1 MAIITI
7 NAGGRPMTVDVPDFA
22 MESTQQDVRAVMS
35 DMQASLTGLRTAFG
49 QKGRGEADIERAIND
64 LNATTK
70 KNAKF
75 GDSQFAKNLG
85 NASAAGVIQGLQ
97 KPQAMSSFMRT
108 LGLGTLATGLGLV
121 EGLAGELANTFS
133 FARDVGITFGD
144 SFIKTQ
150 QKLSYVGLNLDQFGD
165 IVAQNLPTMRELGRN
180 TEEGSQNFIKALT
193 KFVEGTDQF
202 GNFGLKSDEMA
213 QLLAEELEIK
223 RRTMSADELQLH
235 IQQDLNKSMIDNI
248 REQERMSKITGD
260 SVRERI
266 AAQMRMRNDI
276 RVQAAMMGMTD
287 DQREAIKGVASNL
300 TEQLGPAGKAI
311 GDAIAQGLAV
321 EGTEL
326 TTAGGQMAALDRSGN
341 IMAIIQE
348 GIAAIRAGADPNE
361 IQQRIAQ
368 LIQDFKREGDTQ
380 TFVTAGTMSGNKAM
394 MDLLQM
400 QIQTNEIQGDI
411 AERRTELMNA
421 ENEARQKHLDLMTKF
436 IQVQERKLATQE
448 IRIREAIIGMTGQN
462 IDDKFVGDQLAE
474 QLLRFSKTQ
483 IDILNSQFTKALFA
497 AMGNIFGGLTIR
509 PLADAVAGDN
519 VDLNGDGVID
529 EKDRFRRMF
538 AQGYLGGQVM
548 QAMNLNPMIANALMA
563 PQLAATG
570 ASGINAILQ
579 QTIGQDPRYKN
590 EDGTINIEKFLQD
603 KGSQTVAIAKE
614 TLDDLAN
621 KIKTALEGVI
631 SSDIRLKTNIEKLNK
646 VEDLQIYTWNYTNG
660 IKGKWKGV
668 MAQDLL
674 NTKYADAV
682 ILENNYYKVDYSKL
696 PVDCIQIS

>member
-70 KNAKF
+70 KNQKSF
-75 GDSQFAKNLG
+75 GDSQFAKNIG
-85 NASAAGVIQGLQ
+85 SASASGVIQGLG
-97 KPQAMSSFMRT
+97 KPGALNNFMRS
-108 LGLGTLATGLGLV
+108 LGLGTLATGLGMV
-121 EGLAGELANTFS
+121 SGLMGELANTFS

-150 QKLSYVGLNLDQFGD
+150 EKLARVGLNLDQFGD
-165 IVAQNLPTMRELGRN
+165 IVAQNLPTMRELGKN
-180 TEEGSQNFIKALT
+180 TEEGTQNFIGALE
-193 KFVEGTDQF
+193 KFVKAGEAF
-202 GNFGLKSDEMA
+202 GGFGLKSDEMA

-235 IQQDLNKSMIDNI
+235 IQEDLNKSMIDNI

-326 TTAGGQMAALDRSGN
+326 TTPGGQMAALDKSGRV
-341 IMAIIQE
+341 MQIIQE
-348 GIAAIRAGADPNE
+348 GIQAIRAGADPTE

-380 TFVTAGTMSGNKAM
+380 TFVTVGTMGGNKAM

-400 QIQTNEIQGDI
+400 QIQTNEVQGDI
-411 AERRTELMNA
+411 AERRIELMNA
-421 ENEARQKHLDLMTKF
+421 ENTARQDHLNKMTGF
-436 IQVQERKLATQE
+436 IQKTEQLEAEKQRLM
-448 IRIREAIIGMTGQN
+448 RESIMKMTGVD
-462 IDDKFVGDQLAE
+462 IDAKFVGDRLAE
-474 QLLRFSKTQ
+474 QMLKFTETQ
-483 IDILNSQFTKALFA
+483 IQVLQNDFTRALFH
-497 AMGNIFGGLTIR
+497 AMGDIFGGLSIR
-509 PLADAVAGDN
+509 PMFNATNPDQ
-519 VDLNGDGVID
+519 NGDGVIT
-529 EKDRFRRMF
+529 EAERA
-538 AQGYLGGQVM
+538 AQAAGMAYMGGQVM
-548 QAMNLNPMIANALMA
+548 QAMNLNPTIASALMI
-563 PQLAATG
+563 PQLATTAG
-570 ASGINAILQ
+570 QGIDTLLRGTVA
-579 QTIGQDPRYKN
+579 DKYKN
-590 EDGTINIEKFLQD
+590 PDGSVNIEKFLQE
-603 KGSQTVAIAKE
+603 KGSQTVAIAGE
-614 TLDDLAN
+614 TINQLA
-621 KIKTALEGVI
+621 KKLGETIK
-631 SSDIRLKTNIEKLNK
+631 NIL
-646 VEDLQIYTWNYTNG
+646 
-660 IKGKWKGV
+660 
-668 MAQDLL
+668 
-674 NTKYADAV
+674 
-682 ILENNYYKVDYSKL
+682 
-696 PVDCIQIS
+696 

>member
-70 KNAKF
+70 KNQKSF
-75 GDSQFAKNLG
+75 GDSQFAKNIG
-85 NASAAGVIQGLQ
+85 SASASGVIQGLG
-97 KPQAMSSFMRT
+97 KPGALNNFMRS
-108 LGLGTLATGLGLV
+108 LGLGTLATGLGMV
-121 EGLAGELANTFS
+121 SGLMGELANTFS

-150 QKLSYVGLNLDQFGD
+150 EKLARVGLNLDQFGD
-165 IVAQNLPTMRELGRN
+165 IVAQNLPTMRELGKN
-180 TEEGSQNFIKALT
+180 TEEGTQNFIGALE
-193 KFVEGTDQF
+193 KFVKAGEAF
-202 GNFGLKSDEMA
+202 GGFGLKSDEMA

-235 IQQDLNKSMIDNI
+235 IQEDLNKSMIDNI

-321 EGTEL
+321 EGTEM
-326 TTAGGQMAALDRSGN
+326 TTAGGQMAALDKSGRV
-341 IMAIIQE
+341 MQIIQE
-348 GIAAIRAGADPNE
+348 GIQAIRAGADPAE

-380 TFVTAGTMSGNKAM
+380 TFVTVGTMGGNKAM

-411 AERRTELMNA
+411 AERRIELMNA
-421 ENEARQKHLDLMTKF
+421 ENTARQDHLNKMTGF
-436 IQVQERKLATQE
+436 IQKTEQLEAEKQRLM
-448 IRIREAIIGMTGQN
+448 RESIMKMTGVD
-462 IDDKFVGDQLAE
+462 IDAKFVGDRLAE
-474 QLLRFSKTQ
+474 QMLKFTETQ
-483 IDILNSQFTKALFA
+483 IQVLQNDFTRALFH
-497 AMGNIFGGLTIR
+497 AMGDIFGGLSIR
-509 PLADAVAGDN
+509 PMFNATNPDQ
-519 VDLNGDGVID
+519 NGDGVIT
-529 EKDRFRRMF
+529 EAERA
-538 AQGYLGGQVM
+538 AQAAGMAYMGGQVM
-548 QAMNLNPMIANALMA
+548 QAMNLNPTIASALMI
-563 PQLAATG
+563 PQLATTAG
-570 ASGINAILQ
+570 QGIDTLLRGTVA
-579 QTIGQDPRYKN
+579 DKYKN
-590 EDGTINIEKFLQD
+590 PDGSVNIEKFLQE
-603 KGSQTVAIAKE
+603 KGSQTVAIAGE
-614 TLDDLAN
+614 TINQLA
-621 KIKTALEGVI
+621 KKLGETIK
-631 SSDIRLKTNIEKLNK
+631 NIL
-646 VEDLQIYTWNYTNG
+646 
-660 IKGKWKGV
+660 
-668 MAQDLL
+668 
-674 NTKYADAV
+674 
-682 ILENNYYKVDYSKL
+682 
-696 PVDCIQIS
+696 

>member
-70 KNAKF
+70 KNQKSF
-75 GDSQFAKNLG
+75 GDSQFAKNIG
-85 NASAAGVIQGLQ
+85 SASASGVIQGLG
-97 KPQAMSSFMRT
+97 KPGALNNFMRS
-108 LGLGTLATGLGLV
+108 LGLGTLATGLGMV
-121 EGLAGELANTFS
+121 SGLMGELANTFS

-150 QKLSYVGLNLDQFGD
+150 EKLARVGLNLDQFGD
-165 IVAQNLPTMRELGRN
+165 IVAQNLPTMRELGKN
-180 TEEGSQNFIKALT
+180 TEEGTQNFIGALE
-193 KFVEGTDQF
+193 KFVKAGEAF
-202 GNFGLKSDEMA
+202 GGFGLKSDEMA

-235 IQQDLNKSMIDNI
+235 IQEDLNKSMIDNI

-326 TTAGGQMAALDRSGN
+326 TTPGGQMAALDKSGRV
-341 IMAIIQE
+341 MQIIQE
-348 GIAAIRAGADPNE
+348 GIQAIRAGADPAE

-380 TFVTAGTMSGNKAM
+380 TFVTVGTMGGNKAM

-400 QIQTNEIQGDI
+400 QIQTNEVQGDI
-411 AERRTELMNA
+411 AERRIELMNA
-421 ENEARQKHLDLMTKF
+421 ENTARQDHLNKMTGF
-436 IQVQERKLATQE
+436 IQKTEQLEAEKQRLM
-448 IRIREAIIGMTGQN
+448 RESIMKMTGVD
-462 IDDKFVGDQLAE
+462 IDAKFVGDRLAE
-474 QLLRFSKTQ
+474 QMLKFTETQ
-483 IDILNSQFTKALFA
+483 IQVLQNDFTRALFH
-497 AMGNIFGGLTIR
+497 AMGDIFGGLSIR
-509 PLADAVAGDN
+509 PMFNATNPDS
-519 VDLNGDGVID
+519 NGDGVITA
-529 EKDRFRRMF
+529 EERA
-538 AQGYLGGQVM
+538 AQAAGMAYMGGQVM
-548 QAMNLNPMIANALMA
+548 QAMNLNPTIASALMI
-563 PQLAATG
+563 PQLATTAG
-570 ASGINAILQ
+570 QGIDTLLRGTVA
-579 QTIGQDPRYKN
+579 DKYKN
-590 EDGTINIEKFLQD
+590 PDGSVNIEKFLQE
-603 KGSQTVAIAKE
+603 KGSQTVAIAGE
-614 TLDDLAN
+614 TINQLA
-621 KIKTALEGVI
+621 KKLGETIK
-631 SSDIRLKTNIEKLNK
+631 NIL
-646 VEDLQIYTWNYTNG
+646 
-660 IKGKWKGV
+660 
-668 MAQDLL
+668 
-674 NTKYADAV
+674 
-682 ILENNYYKVDYSKL
+682 
-696 PVDCIQIS
+696 

>member
-70 KNAKF
+70 KNQKSF
-75 GDSQFAKNLG
+75 GDSQFAKNIG
-85 NASAAGVIQGLQ
+85 SASASGVIQGLG
-97 KPQAMSSFMRT
+97 KPGALNNFMRS
-108 LGLGTLATGLGLV
+108 LGLGTLATGLGMV
-121 EGLAGELANTFS
+121 SGLMGELANTFS

-150 QKLSYVGLNLDQFGD
+150 EKLARVGLNLDQFGD
-165 IVAQNLPTMRELGRN
+165 IVAQNLPTMRELGKN
-180 TEEGSQNFIKALT
+180 TEEGTQNFIGALE
-193 KFVEGTDQF
+193 KFVKAGEAF
-202 GNFGLKSDEMA
+202 GGFGLKSDEMA

-235 IQQDLNKSMIDNI
+235 IQEDLNKSMIDNI

-326 TTAGGQMAALDRSGN
+326 TTPGGQMAALDKSGRV
-341 IMAIIQE
+341 MQIIQE
-348 GIAAIRAGADPNE
+348 GIQAIRAGADPAE

-380 TFVTAGTMSGNKAM
+380 TFVTVGTMGGNKAM

-400 QIQTNEIQGDI
+400 QIQTNEVQGDI
-411 AERRTELMNA
+411 AERRIELMNA
-421 ENEARQKHLDLMTKF
+421 ENTARQDHLNKMTGF
-436 IQVQERKLATQE
+436 IQKTEQLEAEKQRLM
-448 IRIREAIIGMTGQN
+448 RESIMKMTGVD
-462 IDDKFVGDQLAE
+462 IDAKFVGDRLAE
-474 QLLRFSKTQ
+474 QMLKFTETQ
-483 IDILNSQFTKALFA
+483 IQVLQNDFTRALFH
-497 AMGNIFGGLTIR
+497 AMGDIFGGLSIR
-509 PLADAVAGDN
+509 PMFNATNPDQ
-519 VDLNGDGVID
+519 NGDGVIT
-529 EKDRFRRMF
+529 EAERA
-538 AQGYLGGQVM
+538 AQAAGMAYMGGQVM
-548 QAMNLNPMIANALMA
+548 QAMNLNPTIASALMI
-563 PQLAATG
+563 PQLATTAG
-570 ASGINAILQ
+570 QGIDTLLRGTVA
-579 QTIGQDPRYKN
+579 DKYKN
-590 EDGTINIEKFLQD
+590 PDGSVNIEKFLQE
-603 KGSQTVAIAKE
+603 KGSQTVAIAGE
-614 TLDDLAN
+614 TINQLA
-621 KIKTALEGVI
+621 KKLGETIK
-631 SSDIRLKTNIEKLNK
+631 NIL
-646 VEDLQIYTWNYTNG
+646 
-660 IKGKWKGV
+660 
-668 MAQDLL
+668 
-674 NTKYADAV
+674 
-682 ILENNYYKVDYSKL
+682 
-696 PVDCIQIS
+696 

>member
-70 KNAKF
+70 KNQKSF
-75 GDSQFAKNLG
+75 GDSQFAKNIG
-85 NASAAGVIQGLQ
+85 SASASGVIQGLG
-97 KPQAMSSFMRT
+97 KPGALNNFMRS
-108 LGLGTLATGLGLV
+108 LGLGTLATGLGMV
-121 EGLAGELANTFS
+121 SGLMGELANTFS

-150 QKLSYVGLNLDQFGD
+150 EKLARVGLNLDQFGD
-165 IVAQNLPTMRELGRN
+165 IVAQNLPTMRELGKN
-180 TEEGSQNFIKALT
+180 TEEGTQNFIGALE
-193 KFVEGTDQF
+193 KFVKAGEAF
-202 GNFGLKSDEMA
+202 GGFGLKSDEMA

-235 IQQDLNKSMIDNI
+235 IQEDLNKSMIDNI

-321 EGTEL
+321 EGTEM
-326 TTAGGQMAALDRSGN
+326 TTAGGQMAALDKSGRV
-341 IMAIIQE
+341 MQIIQE
-348 GIAAIRAGADPNE
+348 GIQAIRAGADPAE

-380 TFVTAGTMSGNKAM
+380 TFVTVGTMGGNKAM

-400 QIQTNEIQGDI
+400 QIQTNEVQGDI
-411 AERRTELMNA
+411 AERRIELMNA
-421 ENEARQKHLDLMTKF
+421 ENTARQDHLNKMTGF
-436 IQVQERKLATQE
+436 IQKTEQLEAEKQRLM
-448 IRIREAIIGMTGQN
+448 RESIMKMTGVD
-462 IDDKFVGDQLAE
+462 IDAKFVGDRLAE
-474 QLLRFSKTQ
+474 QMLKFTETQ
-483 IDILNSQFTKALFA
+483 IQVLQNDFTRALFH
-497 AMGNIFGGLTIR
+497 AMGDIFGGLSIR
-509 PLADAVAGDN
+509 PMFNATNPDQ
-519 VDLNGDGVID
+519 NGDGVIT
-529 EKDRFRRMF
+529 EAERA
-538 AQGYLGGQVM
+538 AQAAGMAYMGGQVM
-548 QAMNLNPMIANALMA
+548 QAMNLNPTIASALMI
-563 PQLAATG
+563 PQLATTAG
-570 ASGINAILQ
+570 QGIDTLLRGTVA
-579 QTIGQDPRYKN
+579 DKYKN
-590 EDGTINIEKFLQD
+590 PDGSVNIEKFLQE
-603 KGSQTVAIAKE
+603 KGSQTVAIAGE
-614 TLDDLAN
+614 TINQLA
-621 KIKTALEGVI
+621 KKLGET
-631 SSDIRLKTNIEKLNK
+631 IEKL
-646 VEDLQIYTWNYTNG
+646 L
-660 IKGKWKGV
+660 
-668 MAQDLL
+668 
-674 NTKYADAV
+674 
-682 ILENNYYKVDYSKL
+682 
-696 PVDCIQIS
+696 

>member
-70 KNAKF
+70 KNQKSF
-75 GDSQFAKNLG
+75 GDSQFAKNIG
-85 NASAAGVIQGLQ
+85 SASASGVIQGLG
-97 KPQAMSSFMRT
+97 KPGALNNFMRS
-108 LGLGTLATGLGLV
+108 LGLGTLATGLGMV
-121 EGLAGELANTFS
+121 SGLMGELANTFS

-150 QKLSYVGLNLDQFGD
+150 EKLARVGLNLDQFGD
-165 IVAQNLPTMRELGRN
+165 IVAQNLPTMRELGKN
-180 TEEGSQNFIKALT
+180 TEEGTQNFIGALE
-193 KFVEGTDQF
+193 KFVKAGEAF
-202 GNFGLKSDEMA
+202 GGFGLKSDEMA

-235 IQQDLNKSMIDNI
+235 IQEDLNKSMIDNI

-326 TTAGGQMAALDRSGN
+326 TTPGGQMAALDKSGRV
-341 IMAIIQE
+341 MQIIQE
-348 GIAAIRAGADPNE
+348 GIQAIRAGADPAE

-380 TFVTAGTMSGNKAM
+380 TFVTVGTMGGNKAM

-411 AERRTELMNA
+411 AERRIELMNA
-421 ENEARQKHLDLMTKF
+421 ENTARQDHLNKMTGF
-436 IQVQERKLATQE
+436 IQKTEQLEAEKQRLM
-448 IRIREAIIGMTGQN
+448 RESIMKMTGVD
-462 IDDKFVGDQLAE
+462 IDAKFVGDRLAE
-474 QLLRFSKTQ
+474 QMLKFTETQ
-483 IDILNSQFTKALFA
+483 IQVLQNDFTRALFH
-497 AMGNIFGGLTIR
+497 AMGDIFGGLSIR
-509 PLADAVAGDN
+509 PMFNATNPDQ
-519 VDLNGDGVID
+519 NGDGVIT
-529 EKDRFRRMF
+529 EAERA
-538 AQGYLGGQVM
+538 AQAAGMAYMGGQVM
-548 QAMNLNPMIANALMA
+548 QAMNLNPTIASALMI
-563 PQLAATG
+563 PQLATTAG
-570 ASGINAILQ
+570 QGIDTLLRGTVA
-579 QTIGQDPRYKN
+579 DKYKN
-590 EDGTINIEKFLQD
+590 PDGSVNIEKFLQE
-603 KGSQTVAIAKE
+603 KGSQTVAIAGE
-614 TLDDLAN
+614 TINQLA
-621 KIKTALEGVI
+621 KKLGETIK
-631 SSDIRLKTNIEKLNK
+631 NIL
-646 VEDLQIYTWNYTNG
+646 
-660 IKGKWKGV
+660 
-668 MAQDLL
+668 
-674 NTKYADAV
+674 
-682 ILENNYYKVDYSKL
+682 
-696 PVDCIQIS
+696 

>member
-70 KNAKF
+70 KNQKSF
-75 GDSQFAKNLG
+75 GDSQFAKNIG
-85 NASAAGVIQGLQ
+85 SASASGVIQGLG
-97 KPQAMSSFMRT
+97 KPGALNNFMRS
-108 LGLGTLATGLGLV
+108 LGLGTLATGLGMV
-121 EGLAGELANTFS
+121 SGLMGELANTFS

-150 QKLSYVGLNLDQFGD
+150 EKLARVGLNLDQFGD
-165 IVAQNLPTMRELGRN
+165 IVAQNLPTMRELGKN
-180 TEEGSQNFIKALT
+180 TEEGTQNFIGALE
-193 KFVEGTDQF
+193 KFVKAGEAF
-202 GNFGLKSDEMA
+202 GGFGLKSDEMA

-235 IQQDLNKSMIDNI
+235 IQEDLNKSMIDNI

-326 TTAGGQMAALDRSGN
+326 TTPGGQMAALDKSGRV
-341 IMAIIQE
+341 MQIIQE
-348 GIAAIRAGADPNE
+348 GIQAIRAGADPAE

-380 TFVTAGTMSGNKAM
+380 TFVTVGTMGGNKAM

-400 QIQTNEIQGDI
+400 QIQTNEVQGDI
-411 AERRTELMNA
+411 AERRIELMNA
-421 ENEARQKHLDLMTKF
+421 ENTARQDHLNKMTGF
-436 IQVQERKLATQE
+436 IQKTEQLEAEKQRLM
-448 IRIREAIIGMTGQN
+448 REAIMKMTGVD
-462 IDDKFVGDQLAE
+462 IDAKFVGDRLAE
-474 QLLRFSKTQ
+474 QMLKFTETQ
-483 IDILNSQFTKALFA
+483 IQVLQNDFTRALFH
-497 AMGNIFGGLTIR
+497 AMGDIFGGLSIR
-509 PLADAVAGDN
+509 PMFNATNPDQ
-519 VDLNGDGVID
+519 NGDGVIT
-529 EKDRFRRMF
+529 EAERA
-538 AQGYLGGQVM
+538 AQAAGMAYMGGQVM
-548 QAMNLNPMIANALMA
+548 QAMNLNPTIASALMI
-563 PQLAATG
+563 PQLATTAG
-570 ASGINAILQ
+570 QGIDTLLRGTVA
-579 QTIGQDPRYKN
+579 DKYKN
-590 EDGTINIEKFLQD
+590 PDGSVNIEKFLQE
-603 KGSQTVAIAKE
+603 KGSQTVAIAGE
-614 TLDDLAN
+614 TINQLA
-621 KIKTALEGVI
+621 KKLGETIK
-631 SSDIRLKTNIEKLNK
+631 NIL
-646 VEDLQIYTWNYTNG
+646 
-660 IKGKWKGV
+660 
-668 MAQDLL
+668 
-674 NTKYADAV
+674 
-682 ILENNYYKVDYSKL
+682 
-696 PVDCIQIS
+696 